1 MLPAGVCIAMYK
13 RLLIIIAIFLVLLTA
28 FGLGGGWYLSN
39 PVYSEETMSK
49 PNNFSNGRFTNVEPT
64 TVMKPGSNWDS
75 IYQFLF
81 KGHKDRIPKRALPV
95 VTMDGFAQQPAPDGL
110 RFVWLGHSS
119 VLVELERKRILI
131 DPVFSDRA
139 SLFSWAGPKRFQPA
153 PIHARDLPAI
163 DAVLISHDHYDHLDK
178 PTIVSIAAKTSSFHV
193 PLGIAELLENW
204 GIPKSKI
211 HEYAWWDEHAVDG
224 VTIAATPA
232 RHFSGRWLFD
242 RNRTLWC
249 SWVISRN
256 GRKVFHSG
264 DTGMTAQF
272 KEIGKK
278 YGPFDLTFIKMAA
291 YNENWPDIHLN
302 PEQAV
307 EAHHDLGGTTLV
319 PIHWATFDLSLHSWY
334 EPIERLIAAAEQVNS
349 RTVTPKM
356 GELVDPER
364 YENGYWWRPLMDSK
378 GKTIGKDK
386 T

>member
-1 MLPAGVCIAMYK
+1 MSGVRRDMYK
-13 RLLIIIAIFLVLLTA
+13 RLLKITIVSLVLLTA
-28 FGLGGGWYLSN
+28 FGLGCGWYVSN
-39 PVYSEETMSK
+39 SVYSEDSMNK
-49 PNNFSNGRFTNVEPT
+49 PSNFTNGRFTNAEPT

-81 KGHKDRIPKRALPV
+81 KGHKDRTPSKPLPFV
-95 VTMDGFAQQPAPDGL
+95 SMDGLSPQPASDGL

-119 VLVELERKRILI
+119 VLVELDRKRILI

-153 PIHARDLPAI
+153 PIKAKDLPKL

-178 PTIVSIAAKTSSFHV
+178 PTIVELMEKTTSFHV
-193 PLGIAELLENW
+193 PLGVATLLESW
-204 GIPKSKI
+204 GVPKSKI
-211 HEYAWWDEHAVDG
+211 HEYAWWDEHEVDG
-224 VTIAATPA
+224 ITIVATPA
-232 RHFSGRWLFD
+232 RHFSGRGLFD

-278 YGPFDLTFIKMAA
+278 YGPFDLAFIKMAA

-307 EAHHDLGGTTLV
+307 EAHRDLGGKTLV

-334 EPIERLIAAAEQVNS
+334 EPIERLIKAAEQDHARVI
-349 RTVTPKM
+349 TPSM
-356 GELVDPER
+356 GETVDPEH
-364 YENGYWWRPLMDSK
+364 YENKYWWKELVSASK
-378 GKTIGKDK
+378 
-386 T
+386 